1 MSVAAKNL
9 SSTLGLVAVLGSHS
23 VALPRGW
30 WQAQMIAAGYD
41 CLPDRKGSVTM
52 ETLEDAGV
60 ELGGD
65 EPVEQLVRGRAR
77 DGDAVDRDRAR
88 RRDAEPARLLGVA
101 LDDGAR
107 PSAVD
112 LLAQP
117 RLVEPRLRAEPVEL
131 RARDPRGH
139 EVRRHRQIVERP
151 EAALRL

>member
-65 EPVEQLVRGRAR
+65 EPLEQLVRRRAGG
-77 DGDAVDRDRAR
+77 GDAVDGDRGRGRAAHGRAGDVDGQPLVRAAR
-88 RRDAEPARLLGVA
+88 QRIDHERHLLVE
-101 LDDGAR
+101 LDDAI
-107 PSAVD
+107 
-112 LLAQP
+112 
-117 RLVEPRLRAEPVEL
+117 VEL
-131 RARDPRGH
+131 A
-139 EVRRHRQIVERP
+139 ER
-151 EAALRL
+151 